1 MPEPRF
7 VALEPQR
14 PHDGPGRADVRYGG
28 EWDVPANASLRL
40 GDVALAPE
48 PGLIDIDYADD
59 GAAPERNHYLRGEPP
74 FSRTNRRR
82 SR

>member
-1 MPEPRF
+1 MQNETPSAPF
-7 VALEPQR
+7 SLSL
-14 PHDGPGRADVRYGG
+14 DG

-48 PGLIDIDYADD
+48 PGLIDIDYAVD
-59 GAAPERNHYLRGEPP
+59 GAAPERSHYLRGEPP
-74 FSRTNRRR
+74 FRRADRRR